1 MRALNAE
8 DILVLWEEGA
18 TLRPAARALA
28 ILSRT
33 LPVPQNRPQEDREQ
47 GGKLAGLSVGQRD
60 VRLTAVRRSLFGDRL
75 EIRADCPGC
84 GMAMMLS
91 PDARDLDLVEERPPG
106 GPAELTLDGVGL
118 RLRAVTAGDM
128 VAAEAAPDAEAA
140 RRVLL
145 GRCVSVVD
153 GAAGTD
159 PASFAPGMQAA
170 IDQALE
176 ALDPQASI
184 VLTADCPDCRAPW
197 RAPFDAGS
205 FLWQEL
211 AQLAPRLL
219 TEVAQLALRYPW
231 SEREIL
237 AMPAARRRFY
247 LEAAGG

>member
-33 LPVPQNRPQEDREQ
+33 HPDGR
-47 GGKLAGLSVGQRD
+47 GGALGGLSVGQRD
-60 VRLTAVRRSLFGDRL
+60 VRLTALRRSLFGDRL
-75 EIRADCPGC
+75 EIRADCAGC
-84 GMAMMLS
+84 GTAMMLS

-106 GPAELTLDGVGL
+106 GPADLTLDGVGL
-118 RLRAVTAGDM
+118 RLRAVTADDL
-128 VAAEAAPDAEAA
+128 VAAESAPDAEGA

-145 GRCVSVVD
+145 ERCVTVLD
-153 GAAGTD
+153 GAAGTG
-159 PASFAPGMQAA
+159 PARTTPEMQAA

-176 ALDPQASI
+176 ALDPQASV
-184 VLTADCPDCRAPW
+184 VLAADCPDCRTPW